1 MRFCFLQF
9 FLFILLNA
17 QVVLAEVKASNSVD
31 EFSALPSWLSLVHY
45 KKNLLGNYKSSID
58 TDSFFLAKNG
68 KTSPKAE
75 LKATINLFNSDDT
88 KKKCL
93 FPARYKLLTK
103 YFSLRPYPKCK
114 ELKKFYSDIQPAG
127 VSILFTDAYMNNPS
141 SMFGHSLFR
150 IDTKRKGTQMLA
162 HGVNYGASV
171 DETKTNP
178 VIFAILGLTG
188 GYYGTFTVKPYYDVI
203 NTYNNIENR
212 DIWEYNLNF
221 TDEELDLFVA
231 HVWEL
236 GHNMARY
243 FFFSKNCSYILLEIL
258 DAIRPSLKLS
268 EEFPFHAIP
277 LDTIKAVVSRDN
289 LIKNIH
295 YRPSRQAKIR
305 YKYKQMNKRQKKNY
319 LELIKDPNSPLDDL
333 TSKESVG
340 VIETAYQFLQYEL
353 VKHEID
359 LKTFRKKSFVL
370 LKRRNSYKEND
381 LMKELKAGNNPAK
394 SHESRR
400 LSIGWGLNNN
410 KSFESISFHPAY
422 HTLTDDNYGLLMGA
436 EIVFLDT
443 ELRFYNANKFVFQ
456 NLDLVRIKSLS
467 PVDEMFN
474 PLSFKI
480 SSSVERV
487 VNPKSK
493 DEGYISKT
501 EFGLGKTLKIE
512 DNFYLYAI
520 LNNSLSL
527 GGFMPHNSSYSVGV
541 EGGVLLNLSPVALK
555 LSSERLI
562 STSDFSAKA
571 KYAGELGFHINKNF
585 SLFME
590 ANIKDNYHRDE
601 RQYLSGIRVRF

>member
-68 KTSPKAE
+68 KTSPTAE

-295 YRPSRQAKIR
+295 YRPSRQAKIC

-359 LKTFRKKSFVL
+359 LKSFRKKSFVL

-381 LMKELKAGNNPAK
+381 LMKELKVGNNPAK

-400 LSIGWGLNNN
+400 LSIGWGRNNN

-443 ELRFYNANKFVFQ
+443 ELRFYNENKFVFQ

-512 DNFYLYAI
+512 DNFYLYAM

-527 GGFMPHNSSYSVGV
+527 GGFMPHNSSYSVGA